1 MPRMDDPIEL
11 LREGGR
17 SALEL
22 SERLYDSM
30 DPLLEKDPW
39 EAHDEAAI
47 SIVRNAALEIR
58 RQGLCLMGEAD
69 MRGRASF
76 SAPHRATGGLPQLR
90 HGEPQAPSP

>member
-11 LREGGR
+11 LREAGR

-39 EAHDEAAI
+39 EGHDEAAI
-47 SIVRNAALEIR
+47 SSVRNAALEIR
-58 RQGLCLMGEAD
+58 RQGLWLLGEAD
-69 MRGRASF
+69 MRGKG
-76 SAPHRATGGLPQLR
+76 PT
-90 HGEPQAPSP
+90 